1 MAAWEGN
8 LPTRLL
14 GQAQEQRGGAK
25 LRVVHK
31 LVQMARTIFFSF
43 GGHFGQGRMNKGLK
57 RGCFAT
63 STYESH
69 ARSAAAC
76 VISNKSISKSYSAH
90 PAAIC
95 PSAPCRIMAK
105 LPHQFVSES
114 TGPAKEG
121 RSLSS
126 WSLFVLL
133 FHANLPCLDSFGHR
147 QISGTEHAF
156 KGPQSGNSLLLSGMS
171 HRIWLVGCPRS
182 TSLTLNLAKTGPEQA
197 ELTITNV
204 LNTARVEGCKMQ
216 TSTRKTLYGNRPCRY
231 GGRCQCLS
239 PAAD

>member
-1 MAAWEGN
+1 MES
-8 LPTRLL
+8 R
-14 GQAQEQRGGAK
+14 
-25 LRVVHK
+25 
-31 LVQMARTIFFSF
+31 AR
-43 GGHFGQGRMNKGLK
+43 
-57 RGCFAT
+57 
-63 STYESH
+63 Y
-69 ARSAAAC
+69 AAAC
-76 VISNKSISKSYSAH
+76 VISIPFQILLCSS
-90 PAAIC
+90 AAIC

-105 LPHQFVSES
+105 LPHQFVFGKHGSS
-114 TGPAKEG
+114 QGW

-216 TSTRKTLYGNRPCRY
+216 TSTGKKSCMVTVLAASHSGTEDGASACHLPLTDLTSF
-231 GGRCQCLS
+231 CLL
-239 PAAD
+239 PVRIVNFWVATNPTTQA